1 MRDDELRLFWAM
13 MAPSTNTNNVAAVGT
28 TDALHVK
35 QQWSYRQVLDLP
47 KYASTPSPLTP
58 AGL

>member
-1 MRDDELRLFWAM
+1 MRDELRLFWAM
-13 MAPSTNTNNVAAVGT
+13 MAPSTNTNNVVAVGT
-28 TDALHVK
+28 TDSLHVK